1 MSRMLISRANILSGR
16 YIKSVEATQKPNTL
30 LLKNKPT
37 KIQINLPYVIDQS
50 EVSRFECKPNAGHS
64 KDRPS
69 LSCNTPR
76 VP

>member
-16 YIKSVEATQKPNTL
+16 YIKSVEASQKPNT

-50 EVSRFECKPNAGHS
+50 EVSQFECKPNVGHS
-64 KDRPS
+64 KGRPS